1 MKKMI
6 ALLLGLMLLCSAAL
20 AEQPLLINAEV
31 TNGVRTMTFRYP
43 DGCTVTE
50 DGAHGTFVHLNDEAY
65 AVVVLLEE
73 GKSITGSFEETKAP
87 EMEILR
93 LSETMELLVCRDKT
107 GHGVPGWPALDIVE
121 VGVTLADGR
130 CVIVQSTCPSGDTE
144 IYPVLV
150 TILGS
155 ITDTQPLQRWLDA
168 AWLPL
173 VKGETADVLK
183 YYLTAC
189 GKWYDYPPAL
199 WLEFAAA
206 VRTADS
212 DDSQAVRA
220 IAAADYILPPEGSLS
235 YEQAAEIAVQAA
247 GGGQVYPNM
256 PCFLLNG
263 RAVYKAALHEGA
275 SFSAAVEL
283 DAVTGE
289 VLGVYPADEVHAA
302 AYFVPHDVWAAAQ
315 TGYPSLLAL
324 TDDYTA
330 RYGNWWTWEPAVFR
344 QYSLELRRVQQPLTS
359 RTALAMADT
368 NYILP
373 PEDALSPEQAASLA
387 LAAAGAPELTYVN
400 TLYFLVVT
408 DGDDRP
414 VCKVILTDG
423 THYSHAV
430 ELDAFTGEVLRVQG
444 FVPLEGAGA
453 FLTPGIVWENTARP
467 QPANG

>member
-6 ALLLGLMLLCSAAL
+6 ALLMGLMLLCTAAL
-20 AEQPLLINAEV
+20 AEQPLLVNAEV

-43 DGCTVTE
+43 AGCTVTE
-50 DGAHGTFVHLNDEAY
+50 DGTHGTFVHLNDDAY

-73 GKSITGSFEETKAP
+73 GKSITSAFKETKAP
-87 EMEILR
+87 ETEILR
-93 LSETMELLVCRDKT
+93 LSEALQLLAWRDKT
-107 GHGVPGWPALDIVE
+107 GHGFPGWPALDIVE

-130 CVIVQSTCPSGDTE
+130 SVIVQSTCPSGDTE
-144 IYPVLV
+144 IYPVLM

-155 ITDTQPLQRWLDA
+155 IADTQPLQRWLDA

-173 VKGETADVLK
+173 VKRENVDVFK
-183 YYLTAC
+183 HYLTAY
-189 GKWYDYPPAL
+189 GKWYDYSPEL

-206 VRTADS
+206 TRTASS
-212 DDSQAVRA
+212 DDSQAARA
-220 IAAADYILPPEGSLS
+220 IAATDYILSPKDALS
-235 YEQAAEIAVQAA
+235 YEQAAALAVQAA
-247 GGGQVYPNM
+247 GGGQAYPNI
-256 PCFLLNG
+256 PCFMLDG
-263 RAVYKAALHEGA
+263 RAVYKVALHEGS

-289 VLGVYPADEVHAA
+289 VLGVYPADEVDAA
-302 AYFVPHDVWAAAQ
+302 YYFVPSAVWAATR
-315 TGYPSLLAL
+315 TGYPSVLAL

-330 RYGNWWTWEPAVFR
+330 RYDTWWTWEPAVFQ

-373 PEDALSPEQAASLA
+373 PEDALSPEQASALA
-387 LAAAGAPELTYVN
+387 LSAAGTPELTYVN

-408 DGDDRP
+408 DGADRH

-423 THYSHAV
+423 VHYSHAV
-430 ELDAFTGEVLRVQG
+430 ELDAFTGEVLHMQV

-453 FLTPGIVWENTARP
+453 FLTPSIVWENTARP
-467 QPANG
+467 QPADG